1 MKITIKIINIICM
14 ACTNYLFNQQKII
27 DEVRKTKK
35 KIKVV
40 YYRSFNINFQVF

>member
-1 MKITIKIINIICM
+1 M

-35 KIKVV
+35 NKSRILSK
-40 YYRSFNINFQVF
+40 F